1 MKAARPR
8 GRPPVQLPDCDVNPF
23 NLRTTALF
31 ARRILLR
38 CTLLFLLLLPP
49 VLASGCF
56 GAKQTVRTDAS
67 EPGPDLAFAPEQIH
81 SPSGDMAARL
91 PKDWVTID
99 AEQLESPQ
107 VFAIACDPAY
117 TLSVIFSETPA
128 DNAARSILARDGLQG
143 LVDASF
149 QRHVKRSRGR
159 AEMTGETEEFA
170 IGRRRFAA
178 YTYTTDSM
186 LTLTRVAVFYTN
198 AHVYECALT
207 HLTFNSPD
215 LAGARAFRGIHQL
228 ILGSIEW

>member
-1 MKAARPR
+1 MRPSAVAS
-8 GRPPVQLPDCDVNPF
+8 PVQLPDCDVNQI
-23 NLRTTALF
+23 NLTTAAISGRGYLLH
-31 ARRILLR
+31 RIP
-38 CTLLFLLLLPP
+38 LLLLLFP
-49 VLASGCF
+49 LAMAAGCF
-56 GAKQTVRTDAS
+56 GAKQTVRTEAS
-67 EPGPDLAFAPEQIH
+67 EPGPALAFAPEQIH

-117 TLSVIFSETPA
+117 TLSVIFSETAA

-159 AEMTGETEEFA
+159 AEITGETEEFA

-178 YTYTTDSM
+178 YTYTTDST

-198 AHVYECALT
+198 THVYECALT
-207 HLTFNSPD
+207 HLTFNSQD
-215 LAGARAFRGIHQL
+215 LANARAFRGIHQL

>member
-1 MKAARPR
+1 MAA
-8 GRPPVQLPDCDVNPF
+8 
-23 NLRTTALF
+23 
-31 ARRILLR
+31 
-38 CTLLFLLLLPP
+38 
-49 VLASGCF
+49 GCF
-56 GAKQTVRTDAS
+56 GTKQTVRTDTA
-67 EPGPDLAFAPEQIH
+67 EPGPALALSAEQIH

-91 PKDWVTID
+91 PKEWVTVD

-128 DNAARSILARDGLQG
+128 DNAARSILARNGLQG

-159 AEMTGETEEFA
+159 AEITGETEEFA

-186 LTLTRVAVFYTN
+186 MTLTRVAVFYTN
-198 AHVYECALT
+198 THVYECALT
-207 HLTFNSPD
+207 HLTFNSQE
-215 LAGARAFRGIHQL
+215 LTNARSFRGIHQL